1 MNAHPGM
8 VQTLWLPV
16 VGTVFFAGLLWTLY
30 RMRLRHIARET
41 ERTLE
46 ARIAER
52 TRIARELHDTL
63 LGSFNALLPHLEA
76 ASILF
81 QTQPSEAKRTLDN
94 TIAQAARA
102 IDQGREAVQ
111 GLRSPVTPS
120 SDLATAIGRL
130 AAEISQSGA
139 RPEPGAGSE
148 LQRIAFSVIVEGA
161 TRHLQPIVRDEVYK
175 IATEALRNAFQ
186 HSHGTQIEVEL
197 RYHLRQFSLRIRDDG
212 QGVDARILAS
222 RGREGHFGLKGMHE
236 RADLAGGKLA
246 VWSARGVGTELELT
260 IPGARAYSGT
270 RRG

>member
-1 MNAHPGM
+1 MSAHPGT
-8 VQTLWLPV
+8 VQVIWVLA
-16 VGTVFFAGLLWTLY
+16 VGALTFAGLLWTLY
-30 RMRLRHIARET
+30 RMRLRHIAREF
-41 ERTLE
+41 ERALE

-63 LGSFNALLPHLEA
+63 LGSFNALLLHLEA

-111 GLRSPVTPS
+111 GLRSPVTQ
-120 SDLATAIGRL
+120 SDDLVTAIGRL
-130 AAEISQSGA
+130 AAEISQSRA
-139 RPEPGAGSE
+139 RLEPGAGSE
-148 LQRIAFSVIVEGA
+148 PERSAFRVVVEGA
-161 TRHLQPIVRDEVYK
+161 IRHLHPMVMDEVYR
-175 IATEALRNAFQ
+175 IAAEALRNAFQ
-186 HSHGTQIEVEL
+186 HSHATQIEVEL
-197 RYHLRQFSLRIRDDG
+197 HYHHRRFSLRIRDDG
-212 QGVDARILAS
+212 RGVDAQTLAS